1 VVNLPQ
7 DRILIIDGAMGTMI
21 QSKELND
28 DAYIW
33 ENKLLSGFND
43 VLNLT
48 RPSVIR
54 SIHEEYCVAGA
65 DIIETNTFNA
75 NYISALEY
83 DLSDGTVDEINATG
97 ARIARSV
104 ADRHGAYVAGVL
116 GPTSKMLSMSPDV
129 TDPAYREI
137 SYQELARAYYR
148 AARNLIQGGAHL
160 ILIETVFDTLN
171 AKAAISAVL
180 KLEAALGEKI
190 PIMISG
196 TITDASGR
204 TLSGQTAEAFWN
216 SVKHANPISVGFNCA
231 LGAHQL
237 RPYIETLHDCADC
250 AISAHPNA
258 GLPNELGEYD
268 QSPAEMAN
276 ELQRWADKGLLN
288 IVGGCCGTSP
298 EHIRQIAA
306 AVKKYHPRKPRVPRK
321 DLRLAGLES
330 FSAAG
335 KNFINIG
342 ERTNVAGSAKF
353 RRLIKTGDFEAALSV
368 AREQIKNGAQIIDIN
383 MDDGLLDGLECME
396 HFLKLI
402 ACEPDIARVP
412 LMIDSSNWDILL
424 AGMQL
429 IQGKGIINSISLKEG
444 EETFLSQAQ
453 IIKENGHAVV
463 VMAFDEKGQADTL
476 ERRKEVCRRS
486 YQLLVNGVDFPVTDI
501 IFDPN
506 IFPVATG
513 IEAHCSYAVDF
524 IEATRWIKGNLPHA
538 KVSGGISNLS
548 FSFRGNNSI
557 REMMHSIFLY
567 HAINAGMDMG
577 IVNAGQLVVYDAIP
591 EAARE
596 IVEDVILNRRLDGTD
611 RLLDLASKTRSTS
624 EKDCQRLETW
634 RNLTIEERIK
644 HSLIN
649 GIDEY
654 IVKDAEEALEKIGD
668 ALLVVEG
675 PLMDG
680 MDIVGDLFGS
690 GKMFLPQVVKTARV
704 MKKAVD
710 YLEPYMERGKMG
722 RLSKGKIL
730 LATVKGDV
738 HDIGKNIVG
747 VVLACN
753 GYDILDLGVMVPL
766 EKILKTAVE
775 EDVDAIGLSG
785 LITPSL
791 NEMVKVARE
800 MTARKINKPLLIGGA
815 TTSEVH
821 TAIKIYPEYRDT
833 VHVINA
839 STAVGDVSRLFKD
852 REGFIN
858 SRENRYRKI
867 QERRDKQGHKFRPLK
882 SAQQNKY
889 VLQSPPVS
897 PRLTGRHCY
906 TDIRE
911 LSAIIKCIDWRPFA
925 RTWGMKPR
933 ALQDTGAGQDLLKDA
948 HKYLESLLEV
958 VSINAVC
965 SIDPCGSSGDDVI
978 VYSDDNQTP
987 GIIYNFIRQSPQ
999 KRSANRCLSDYIHE
1013 HDWIGTFAV
1022 WVEGI
1027 DELAQE
1033 KKDEGNDYASIMIQ
1047 ALGDRLVEAAAEWL
1061 HRSVRTDRW
1070 GYAPNESFS
1079 YEELITEKYQGI
1091 RPAPG
1096 YPACPD
1102 HTQKEKIFE
1111 WLGLDDHPTLK
1122 LTEGLA
1128 MTPKPSICGWYFA
1141 NSEARYFGV
1150 GKVPKEYLE
1159 DLMIRNPGL
1168 ERHKDHLA

>member
-1 VVNLPQ
+1 MVNLPQ

-28 DAYIW
+28 DAYTW

-48 RPSVIR
+48 SPGMIG
-54 SIHEEYCVAGA
+54 SIHEEYCAAGA
-65 DIIETNTFNA
+65 DIIATNTFNA

-83 DLSDGTVDEINATG
+83 DLSDGAVDEINASG

-104 ADRHGAYVAGVL
+104 ADRYGAYVAGVL
-116 GPTSKMLSMSPDV
+116 GPTSKTLSMSPDV
-129 TDPAYREI
+129 IDPAYREI
-137 SYQELARAYYR
+137 SYRELTHAYYR
-148 AARNLIQGGAHL
+148 AASNLIQGGAHL

-216 SVKHANPISVGFNCA
+216 SVKHASPISVGFNCA

-237 RPYIETLHDCADC
+237 QPHIEILHDCADC

-268 QSPAEMAN
+268 QTPAEMAG
-276 ELQRWADKGLLN
+276 ELQRWASKGLLN

-298 EHIRQIAA
+298 DHIRHIAA
-306 AVKKYHPRKPRVPRK
+306 AVKKYPPRKLGTPQK
-321 DLRLAGLES
+321 DLCLAGLES
-330 FSAAG
+330 FSAVG

-353 RRLIKTGDFEAALSV
+353 RRLIKAGNFEKALSV

-444 EETFLSQAQ
+444 KETFLSQART
-453 IIKENGHAVV
+453 IKENGHAVV

-476 ERRKEVCRRS
+476 ERRKKICKRS
-486 YQLLVNGVDFPVTDI
+486 YQLLVDEVGFPATDI

-506 IFPVATG
+506 IFAVATG
-513 IEAHCSYAVDF
+513 IEAHRNYAVDF

-538 KVSGGISNLS
+538 KVSGGVSNLS

-557 REMMHSIFLY
+557 REMMHSVFLY

-591 EAARE
+591 DAARE
-596 IVEDVILNRRLDGTD
+596 TVEDVILNRRSDGTD
-611 RLLDLASKTRSTS
+611 RLLSLASTTHGAAREGDRQLEAWRDLA
-624 EKDCQRLETW
+624 
-634 RNLTIEERIK
+634 IEERIK

-649 GIDEY
+649 GIDEH
-654 IVKDAEEALEKIGD
+654 IVEDAAEALEKIGD

-680 MDIVGDLFGS
+680 MDIVGELFGS

-704 MKKAVD
+704 MKKAVE
-710 YLEPYMERGKMG
+710 YLEPHMERGKMG

-753 GYDILDLGVMVPL
+753 GYDIIDLGVMVPL
-766 EKILKTAVE
+766 EKILETAVA

-839 STAVGDVSRLFKD
+839 STAVGDVSRLFKNRD
-852 REGFIN
+852 EFIN
-858 SRENRYRKI
+858 SQEDRYLKI
-867 QERRDKQGHKFRPLK
+867 QERRRKRKNKFKSLK
-882 SAQQNKY
+882 SAQENRY
-889 VLQSPPVS
+889 TLQSPPVR
-897 PRLTGRHCY
+897 PQRPGRHCY
-906 TDIRE
+906 ADVRMTSDITR
-911 LSAIIKCIDWRPFA
+911 CIDWRPFA
-925 RTWGMKPR
+925 KAWGMKPK
-933 ALQDTGAGQDLLKDA
+933 ALQDTTAGQELLEDA
-948 HKYLESLLEV
+948 HKTLESLMEV

-965 SIDPCGSSGDDVI
+965 SIDPCGRSGDDII
-978 VYSDDNQTP
+978 VYSDDYQTP

-999 KRSANRCLSDYIHE
+999 KKGANRCLSDYVHQK
-1013 HDWIGTFAV
+1013 DWIGTFAV

-1027 DELAQE
+1027 DELAQK
-1033 KKDEGNDYASIMIQ
+1033 KKDEGNNYASIMIQ
-1047 ALGDRLVEAAAEWL
+1047 ALGDRLAEAAAEWL
-1061 HRSVRTDRW
+1061 HFLIRIDRW
-1070 GYAPNESFS
+1070 GYAPNENFS
-1079 YEELITEKYQGI
+1079 SEKLIAEQYQGI

-1122 LTEGLA
+1122 LTDGLA
-1128 MTPKPSICGWYFA
+1128 MTPGPSICGWYFA
-1141 NSEARYFGV
+1141 NPEAKYFGV
-1150 GKVPKEYLE
+1150 GAVPKEYLE
-1159 DLMIRNPGL
+1159 DLLARNPGL